1 MNRVV
6 IIGSGQAGVDC
17 AFGLRQQGHAGQI
30 TLVGDD
36 PELPY
41 QRPPL
46 SKDVLKSRGQAGW
59 LPLRGE
65 ALYTKQDIS
74 LQLGQ
79 RVREIRR
86 ADRQVILEGGSTL
99 PYDQLI
105 LATGARNRLPPLPG
119 LAEATPMALRNAA
132 DTRRLIA
139 ALPDMGRLA
148 IIGGGFIGLETAAAL
163 HGSSTEVTL
172 YEAAPRLMSRS
183 VSPELSDWFRR
194 FHEARGTII
203 RTEARIE
210 EVLPGQLRLS
220 DGEIQ
225 AHDAL
230 LLAAGVMPNVELA
243 ADAGLEIGNGICT
256 DATHA
261 TSDPAIFAI
270 GDCAEAPNPFSPS
283 RSGWN
288 RWPALLNRHAGLSQ
302 SSPERPHRRRARP
315 GSGPTR
321 GTRDCRSRD
330 WPGRTTPRRSR
341 VICRTS
347 PTPPLSPFAA
357 TVMDAS
363 PRLKPS
369 IRRACTCRLARRSA
383 KRWKPAVQVN
393 SALTGLAGSWAFSTI
408 SRARTRR
415 SSHRADCS

>member
-1 MNRVV
+1 MSRVV
-6 IIGSGQAGVDC
+6 IIGSGQAGVEC

-46 SKDVLKSRGQAGW
+46 SKDVLKSRGEAGW

-65 ALYTKQDIS
+65 ALYAKQDIS

-86 ADRQVILEGGSTL
+86 ADRQVILEDDSIL
-99 PYDQLI
+99 PYDQLV

-119 LAEATPMALRNAA
+119 LAEATPLALRNAV

-163 HGSSTEVTL
+163 HGSNTQVTL
-172 YEAAPRLMSRS
+172 YEAAPRVMSRS

-194 FHEARGTII
+194 FHEARGTAI

-210 EVLPGQLRLS
+210 EVHPGQLRLAG
-220 DGEIQ
+220 GEIQ
-225 AHDAL
+225 TYDAL

-243 ADAGLEIGNGICT
+243 ADADLEIGNGICT
-256 DATHA
+256 DGTHA

-270 GDCAEAPNPFSPS
+270 GDCAETPNPFCSAPVRLES
-283 RSGWN
+283 VACASEQARRVAAILAGKAPPPQGTPWFWSHQGSA
-288 RWPALLNRHAGLSQ
+288 RLQIAGL
-302 SSPERPHRRRARP
+302 ARL
-315 GSGPTR
+315 G
-321 GTRDCRSRD
+321 D
-330 WPGRTTPRRSR
+330 
-341 VICRTS
+341 
-347 PTPPLSPFAA
+347 A
-357 TVMDAS
+357 TEIEGDLQDVSDTAT
-363 PRLKPS
+363 LT
-369 IRRACTCRLARRSA
+369 IRRLRDGCLTAVETVNQARAHMQARKTLSEA
-383 KRWKPAVQVN
+383 KET
-393 SALTGLAGSWAFSTI
+393 SGTGQ
-408 SRARTRR
+408 
-415 SSHRADCS
+415 

>member
-1 MNRVV
+1 MNQVV

-46 SKDVLKSRGQAGW
+46 SKDVLKSRGEAGW

-79 RVREIRR
+79 QVREIRR
-86 ADRQVILEGGSTL
+86 ADRQVILEDGSTL

-210 EVLPGQLRLS
+210 EVLPGQLRLA

-270 GDCAEAPNPFSPS
+270 GDCAEAPNPFSPVPVRLES
-283 RSGWN
+283 VACASEQAR
-288 RWPALLNRHAGLSQ
+288 RVAALLTGKAPPPQGPPWFWSNQGNARLQIAGL
-302 SSPERPHRRRARP
+302 ARP
-315 GSGPTR
+315 
-321 GTRDCRSRD
+321 DD
-330 WPGRTTPRRSR
+330 
-341 VICRTS
+341 
-347 PTPPLSPFAA
+347 A
-357 TVMDAS
+357 TEVEGDLQDVSDTAT
-363 PRLKPS
+363 LT
-369 IRRACTCRLARRSA
+369 IRRYRDGSLTAVETVNQAR
-383 KRWKPAVQVN
+383 VHMQ
-393 SALTGLAGSWAFSTI
+393 
-408 SRARTRR
+408 ARKTLSEAMETSGRGQ
-415 SSHRADCS
+415 

>member
-1 MNRVV
+1 MNQVV

-46 SKDVLKSRGQAGW
+46 SKDVLKSRGEAGW

-79 RVREIRR
+79 QVREIRR
-86 ADRQVILEGGSTL
+86 ADRQVILEDGSTL

-139 ALPDMGRLA
+139 ALPDMDRLA

-270 GDCAEAPNPFSPS
+270 GDCAEAPNPFSPAPVRLES
-283 RSGWN
+283 VACASEQARRVAAILTGKTPPPQGPPWFWSNQGN
-288 RWPALLNRHAGLSQ
+288 ARLQIAGL
-302 SSPERPHRRRARP
+302 ARP
-315 GSGPTR
+315 
-321 GTRDCRSRD
+321 DD
-330 WPGRTTPRRSR
+330 
-341 VICRTS
+341 
-347 PTPPLSPFAA
+347 A
-357 TVMDAS
+357 TEVEGDLQDISDTAT
-363 PRLKPS
+363 LT
-369 IRRACTCRLARRSA
+369 IRRYRDGSLTAVETVNQAR
-383 KRWKPAVQVN
+383 VHMQ
-393 SALTGLAGSWAFSTI
+393 
-408 SRARTRR
+408 ARKTLSEAMETSGRGQ
-415 SSHRADCS
+415 